1 MLIFQH
7 AANAATARS
16 GQLRPDPPAPRLS
29 AGWLN
34 SRGHGLMAAAS
45 FADHQRFR
53 SNARKAGD
61 WQGLMVGLHE
71 HPARVGLGSGGAVR
85 GGVVPDQPGVVAGR
99 LSAPPAGVENLPV
112 RLGSA
117 ATTAPDGAGPVAGAA
132 SLAVRAQACV
142 SSPALCRGRE
152 LCHPAGLLSAV
163 RQPGSKRPAICPPM
177 AFKSAPIAPA
187 AHRYRPWH
195 LGGLPGPAP
204 AVCWQPL
211 EKDWNP
217 R

>member
-1 MLIFQH
+1 MPPTLPLLDL
-7 AANAATARS
+7 ASCALT
-16 GQLRPDPPAPRLS
+16 LRTIRLS

-34 SRGHGLMAAAS
+34 WRGHGLMAAAS

-53 SNARKAGD
+53 STAQKAGD
-61 WQGLMVGLHE
+61 WQGLMLGLHE
-71 HPARVGLGSGGAVR
+71 HHSRVGLGGWRSRAGG
-85 GGVVPDQPGVVAGR
+85 GVPDQPAVVAGR
-99 LSAPPAGVENLPV
+99 LSAPPAGVENLSV

-117 ATTAPDGAGPVAGAA
+117 ATTAAAGAGPVAGAA
-132 SLAVRAQACV
+132 SLAVRAQVCV
-142 SSPALCRGRE
+142 SSPALCRRRE
-152 LCHPAGLLSAV
+152 LCRPAGLLSTV
-163 RQPGSKRPAICPPM
+163 RQSGSKRPAICLPM
-177 AFKSAPIAPA
+177 ALKSAPIAPA